1 MLNSKGNFSLN
12 RENGNILQVNTQIS
26 YESHERK
33 NVISKKKKH
42 KKQPTNYHHHQKNTE
57 EMIFSIITDVTLSPG
72 ATLFLLHSE
81 ATTPES
87 SDTNFFP

>member
-1 MLNSKGNFSLN
+1 M
-12 RENGNILQVNTQIS
+12 ILST
-26 YESHERK
+26 
-33 NVISKKKKH
+33 
-42 KKQPTNYHHHQKNTE
+42 
-57 EMIFSIITDVTLSPG
+57 ITDVTLSPG